1 LELKTGNKIMLKI
14 ENITMSYG
22 PVTALKNISMHIE
35 KGEIVAILGANGAGK
50 TSLLRT
56 ISGLETPLQGT
67 ISFKGQQIQN
77 IPSDRIV
84 KMGIAHSPEGRRI
97 FPEMTVLENLHLGA
111 FFIKDK
117 ELINKNLETAF
128 AYFPVLKE
136 RLKQLGG
143 TLSGGEQQM
152 LALARA
158 LMSSPALLMLDEP
171 SLGLA
176 PKIIEKIFEIITAIN
191 KERNVSILLVEQN
204 ANEALYHSHR
214 AYVLENGKITI
225 SGSSQEVKADPKII
239 EAYLGS

>member
-1 LELKTGNKIMLKI
+1 
-14 ENITMSYG
+14 
-22 PVTALKNISMHIE
+22 
-35 KGEIVAILGANGAGK
+35 
-50 TSLLRT
+50 
-56 ISGLETPLQGT
+56 
-67 ISFKGQQIQN
+67 
-77 IPSDRIV
+77 
-84 KMGIAHSPEGRRI
+84 
-97 FPEMTVLENLHLGA
+97 MTVLENLSLGA

-117 ELINKNLETAF
+117 ALIQNNLDTAF
-128 AYFPVLKE
+128 KYFPVLKE
-136 RLKQLGG
+136 RLNQLGG

-191 KERNVSILLVEQN
+191 REQNVSILLVEQN

-214 AYVLENGKITI
+214 AYGLENGKITI
-225 SGSSQEVKADPKII
+225 SGSAKELKSDPRVI

>member
-1 LELKTGNKIMLKI
+1 MLKI
-14 ENITMSYG
+14 ENISMSYG
-22 PVTALKNISMHIE
+22 PVTALKKISMNIE
-35 KGEIVAILGANGAGK
+35 RGEIVAILGANGAGK

-56 ISGLETPLQGT
+56 ISGLESASEGT
-67 ISFKGQQIQN
+67 IFFKEKNILK

-84 KMGIAHSPEGRRI
+84 KMGVAHSPEGRRI
-97 FPEMTVLENLHLGA
+97 FPEMTVLENLSLGA

-117 ELINKNLETAF
+117 ALIQNNLDTAF
-128 AYFPVLKE
+128 KYFPVLKE
-136 RLKQLGG
+136 RLNQLGG

-191 KERNVSILLVEQN
+191 REQNVSILLVEQN

-225 SGSSQEVKADPKII
+225 SGSAKELKSDPRVI

>member
-1 LELKTGNKIMLKI
+1 MLKI
-14 ENITMSYG
+14 NNITMSYG
-22 PVTALKNISMHIE
+22 PVTALKNISMDIKE
-35 KGEIVAILGANGAGK
+35 GEIVAILGANGAGK

-56 ISGLETPLQGT
+56 ISGLEIASEGSIT
-67 ISFKGQQIQN
+67 FKGSTIQKV
-77 IPSDRIV
+77 PSDKIV

-97 FPEMTVLENLHLGA
+97 FPEMTVLENLNLGA

-117 ELINKNLETAF
+117 TKIQNNLETAF
-128 AYFPVLKE
+128 KYFPVLKE
-136 RLKQLGG
+136 RLNQLGG

-191 KERNVSILLVEQN
+191 KEQNVSILLVEQN

-214 AYVLENGKITI
+214 AYVLENGEITI
-225 SGSSQEVKADPKII
+225 SGSAKELKSDPRVI